1 MITINIYW
9 QDLSKDMQKK
19 LLKVFGENNNW
30 DTIPIAI
37 IEINDETQ
45 DVILDSYLGDKK
57 KRKRPHKITLGEMTN
72 EALEIPLFAARA
84 GGDIHSSWR

>member
-1 MITINIYW
+1 MITINVYW

-30 DTIPIAI
+30 DTIPMAM

-45 DVILDSYLGDKK
+45 DVILDSYLGDRK
-57 KRKRPHKITLGEMTN
+57 KRKRPHKILTGEMTN
-72 EALEIPLFAARA
+72 ETANIPLSDS
-84 GGDIHSSWR
+84 GVYNSWR

>member
-19 LLKVFGENNNW
+19 LFKVFGDNNNW
-30 DTIPIAI
+30 DTIPMTM
-37 IEINDETQ
+37 IEINDDTQ

-72 EALEIPLFAARA
+72 EIHENPLFAARA
-84 GGDIHSSWR
+84 IDDIHSSWR